1 MRKSKKFAAFIA
13 AALVFAIAVPLFAAC
28 TPRTDGGEHS
38 QHGYDPASGVWEWNG
53 DLTEAYFV
61 LTCLDADCGHVER
74 MPAAV
79 RDISGDDG
87 PTCTEGGARRARASV
102 ILDGRGHIDEESKE
116 MGALGHSIEDKADT
130 GYHWRECSRCG
141 LVENKAEHAFG
152 PFTCDVNGHSR
163 VCAEC
168 EYVHSGRHS
177 NDIFDTCTIC
187 GFEGG
192 NENGGTGD
200 NPSKPNLAQT
210 STALPAVIKNIYHT
224 YENVKFDG
232 TAPVGIDAAIGVVVD
247 GVTYGLFAKGNLDLT
262 KSNTED
268 ETEFYIGIDKKD
280 GERENLFSLAYD
292 VPSIDTPYLYIG
304 SSSAGYFKTNGLSF
318 SEMLYDLDNQQHAD
332 DAAVTSAE
340 EEGVDLI
347 DTIAELAG
355 GLLGSAIF
363 GTTCQMNQS
372 ATGGVQYVFTLDVQY
387 MLSTFGSQITSLLGL
402 VGQFAGDSIDL
413 DAYIGPVVDGIA
425 NLLPEEDKTA
435 IVGTEENPVTDAS
448 TKLGNLFKVLAKKM
462 GNASDAKAN
471 NIIIKMAFDF
481 NPDNTFAGA
490 VIGVDASK
498 YVDHLNNAAASEEDK
513 IDFDGKVQIK
523 IDRLAISNT
532 AVSDPFLEADA
543 GLKDLIADTDAEAHN
558 ILDFDFEITAES
570 DDDSDDD
577 SYVIKADFDLDPF
590 VLTEMMKYS
599 DKTMGTDGNYA
610 QSEQGQK
617 FWKEKM
623 AAALAK
629 AGTATI
635 IVTKDGY
642 TESKFDGNI
651 DRVENGSVIAYGKI
665 DSTGIDVFVWD
676 PVKKEEVTFGGGL
689 TFPLKWSELIDKLAK
704 PVQAGTSAEGNATET
719 IQKVFGY
726 VGDIFPLID
735 DLLAEI
741 KIDEAKG
748 SLTLGYA
755 SVIENVVWDILDI
768 FVTEENSGWI
778 DANLNN
784 LLAAIFGSV
793 TEGEGGTI
801 VDAAPADSVTF
812 TLKSFNYCG
821 KAIYPAAE

>member
-38 QHGYDPASGVWEWNG
+38 QHGYDPASGVWEWND
-53 DLTEAYFV
+53 DLTEAYYV
-61 LTCLDADCGHVER
+61 LTCLDAGCGHVER

-116 MGALGHSIEDKADT
+116 MGALGHSIEDKTDT

-168 EYVHSGRHS
+168 GYVHSGRHS

-200 NPSKPNLAQT
+200 NKPTTNLTQT
-210 STALPAVIKNIYHT
+210 NTALPAVIKNIYHT
-224 YENVKFDG
+224 YKNVKIDG

-268 ETEFYIGIDKKD
+268 KTEFYIGLDKKD
-280 GERENLFSLAYD
+280 GEIENLFSLAYD
-292 VPSIDTPYLYIG
+292 VPSIDTPYLYVG

-318 SEMLYDLDNQQHAD
+318 SEMMYDIANQQHAD
-332 DAAVTSAE
+332 DPAVTSAE
-340 EEGVDLI
+340 EEGVDLV

-355 GLLGSAIF
+355 GLLGNAIF
-363 GTTCQMNQS
+363 GSTCQMNQS
-372 ATGGVQYVFTLDVQY
+372 VTGGVQYVFTLDVQY
-387 MLSTFGSQITSLLGL
+387 MLSNLASQSPQLLSLVKQL
-402 VGQFAGDSIDL
+402 VGDSIDL
-413 DAYIGPVVDGIA
+413 DPYIAAGVEGIA
-425 NLLPEEDKTA
+425 YLLSEEDREA
-435 IVGTEENPVTDAS
+435 VVGTETNPVTDAS
-448 TKLGNLFKVLAKKM
+448 QKLSNLFAVLAKNM

-471 NIIIKMAFDF
+471 NIIIKMAVDF

-498 YVDHLNNAAASEEDK
+498 FVAGLNAAASEEDK
-513 IDFDGKVQIK
+513 IDFDGKVQIM
-523 IDRLAISNT
+523 IDKLVISNT
-532 AVSDPFLEADA
+532 AVSDPFSEADA
-543 GLKDLIADTDAEAHN
+543 ELKALIADTDAEAHN
-558 ILDFDFEITAES
+558 FLDFDFEATAEG
-570 DDDSDDD
+570 DDD

-590 VLTEMMKYS
+590 ALTEMAKYS
-599 DKTMGTDGNYA
+599 DMTKGEDGNYA
-610 QSEQGQK
+610 QSAQGQK
-617 FWKEKM
+617 FWKERM
-623 AAALAK
+623 AAALASM
-629 AGTATI
+629 GTATVLI
-635 IVTKDGY
+635 TKEGF
-642 TESKFDGNI
+642 TGSTFDGT
-651 DRVENGSVIAYGKI
+651 VEGVDSKSVIVYAKI
-665 DSTGIDVFVWD
+665 DSEGINVFVWD
-676 PVKKEEVTFGGGL
+676 PVNNKEVTFGDL
-689 TFPLKWSELIDKLAK
+689 TFPLTWSELIDKLTR
-704 PVQAGTSAEGNATET
+704 PVAVASAENGPLAP
-719 IQKVFGY
+719 IQMVFGY
-726 VGDIFPLID
+726 VGNILPLLD
-735 DLLAEI
+735 PLFAEI
-741 KIDEAKG
+741 EIDEATG
-748 SLTLGYA
+748 TLTLGYA
-755 SVIENVVWDILDI
+755 SVIENVVWPILDI
-768 FVTEENSGWI
+768 FVAEENSGWI

-793 TEGEGGTI
+793 TEGEDGTL
-801 VDAAPADSVTF
+801 VAADPADSVTF

>member
-38 QHGYDPASGVWEWNG
+38 QHDYDPASGVWEWND

-168 EYVHSGRHS
+168 GYVHSGRHS

-192 NENGGTGD
+192 NENGGTGG
-200 NPSKPNLAQT
+200 NKPTGNLAQT

-224 YENVKFDG
+224 YKNVKFDG

-268 ETEFYIGIDKKD
+268 KTEFYIGLDKKD
-280 GERENLFSLAYD
+280 GARENLFSLAYD
-292 VPSIDTPYLYIG
+292 VPSIDTPYLYVG
-304 SSSAGYFKTNGLSF
+304 SSSAGYFRTNGLSI
-318 SEMLYDLDNQQHAD
+318 SEMLYDSANQQHAD
-332 DAAVTSAE
+332 EAAATSA
-340 EEGVDLI
+340 EEGVDLV

-355 GLLGSAIF
+355 GLLGNAIF
-363 GTTCQMNQS
+363 GSTAQMNQS

-387 MLSTFGSQITSLLGL
+387 MLSSFGSQITSLLGL
-402 VGQFAGDSIDL
+402 VQQFVGDSIDL

-435 IVGTEENPVTDAS
+435 IVGTPERPVTDAS
-448 TKLGNLFKVLAKKM
+448 RKLSNLFRVLAMKM
-462 GNASDAKAN
+462 GNASDAKAY
-471 NIIIKMAFDF
+471 NIIIKMAVDF

-498 YVDHLNNAAASEEDK
+498 FVAGLNATASEEDK
-513 IDFDGKVQIK
+513 PDH
-523 IDRLAISNT
+523 DR
-532 AVSDPFLEADA
+532 
-543 GLKDLIADTDAEAHN
+543 
-558 ILDFDFEITAES
+558 
-570 DDDSDDD
+570 
-577 SYVIKADFDLDPF
+577 
-590 VLTEMMKYS
+590 
-599 DKTMGTDGNYA
+599 
-610 QSEQGQK
+610 
-617 FWKEKM
+617 
-623 AAALAK
+623 
-629 AGTATI
+629 
-635 IVTKDGY
+635 
-642 TESKFDGNI
+642 
-651 DRVENGSVIAYGKI
+651 
-665 DSTGIDVFVWD
+665 
-676 PVKKEEVTFGGGL
+676 
-689 TFPLKWSELIDKLAK
+689 
-704 PVQAGTSAEGNATET
+704 QARHK
-719 IQKVFGY
+719 QQRRFR
-726 VGDIFPLID
+726 
-735 DLLAEI
+735 
-741 KIDEAKG
+741 
-748 SLTLGYA
+748 
-755 SVIENVVWDILDI
+755 
-768 FVTEENSGWI
+768 
-778 DANLNN
+778 
-784 LLAAIFGSV
+784 
-793 TEGEGGTI
+793 
-801 VDAAPADSVTF
+801 
-812 TLKSFNYCG
+812 SFQRG
-821 KAIYPAAE
+821 

>member
-38 QHGYDPASGVWEWNG
+38 QHDYDPASGVWEWND
-53 DLTEAYFV
+53 DLTEAYYV
-61 LTCLDADCGHVER
+61 LTCLDAGCGHVER
-74 MPAAV
+74 MSAAV
-79 RDISGDDG
+79 RDISGADR

-141 LVENKAEHAFG
+141 LVENRAEHAFG

-168 EYVHSGRHS
+168 GYVHSGRHS

-200 NPSKPNLAQT
+200 NKPTGNLAQT

-224 YENVKFDG
+224 YKNVRSDG

-268 ETEFYIGIDKKD
+268 KTEFYIGLDKKD
-280 GERENLFSLAYD
+280 GARENLFSLAYD
-292 VPSIDTPYLYIG
+292 VPSIDTPYLYVG
-304 SSSAGYFKTNGLSF
+304 SSSAGYFRTNGLSI
-318 SEMLYDLDNQQHAD
+318 SEMLYDSANQQHAD
-332 DAAVTSAE
+332 EAAATSA
-340 EEGVDLI
+340 EEGVDLV

-355 GLLGSAIF
+355 GLLGNAIF
-363 GTTCQMNQS
+363 GSTVQMNQS

-387 MLSTFGSQITSLLGL
+387 MLSAFGSQITSLLGL
-402 VGQFAGDSIDL
+402 VGNFAGDLDL
-413 DAYIGPVVDGIA
+413 NAYIGPVVDGIA

-435 IVGTEENPVTDAS
+435 ILGTPERPVTDAS
-448 TKLGNLFKVLAKKM
+448 AKLGNLFKVLAKKM
-462 GNASDAKAN
+462 GNASDAKAY
-471 NIIIKMAFDF
+471 NIIIKMAVDF

-498 YVDHLNNAAASEEDK
+498 YVDHLNNTAASEEDK
-513 IDFDGKVQIK
+513 IDFDGKVQIM
-523 IDRLAISNT
+523 IDKLVISNA
-532 AVSDPFLEADA
+532 AVTDPFSEADA
-543 GLKDLIADTDAEAHN
+543 ELKALINDTAAEAHN
-558 ILDFDFEITAES
+558 ILDFDFEIAAKGG
-570 DDDSDDD
+570 DD

-590 VLTEMMKYS
+590 ALTEMAKYS
-599 DKTMGTDGNYA
+599 DMTMGTDGNYA
-610 QSEQGQK
+610 QSVQGQA

-623 AAALAK
+623 AAALASM
-629 AGTATI
+629 GTATVLI
-635 IVTKDGY
+635 AKEGFTGS
-642 TESKFDGNI
+642 TFDGTI
-651 DRVENGSVIAYGKI
+651 DGVANGSVIVYAEI
-665 DSTGIDVFVWD
+665 DASGIDVFVWD
-676 PVKKEEVTFGGGL
+676 PVNNEEVSFGAL
-689 TFPLKWSELIDKLAK
+689 TFPLTWSELVDKLTR
-704 PVQAGTSAEGNATET
+704 PVEASSSSNGRYSDPYYESIATVCRT
-719 IQKVFGY
+719 
-726 VGDIFPLID
+726 VGQILA
-735 DLLAEI
+735 LLDPFFSEI
-741 KIDEAKG
+741 KIDEATG
-748 SLTLGYA
+748 TLTLGYA
-755 SVIENVVWDILDI
+755 SIITNVVWPILDI
-768 FVTEENSGWI
+768 FVAEENSGWI
-778 DANLNN
+778 DNNLNN

-793 TEGEGGTI
+793 NEG
-801 VDAAPADSVTF
+801 VADPADSVTF
-812 TLKSFNYCG
+812 TLESFNYCG